1 MEQNS
6 QIFNEA
12 FEALVDVD
20 EPFNVGEHTTHSL
33 DPYSLPKKQ
42 PRRILDYK

>member
-6 QIFNEA
+6 QISSEA
-12 FEALVDVD
+12 FKALVDVD
-20 EPFNVGEHTTHSL
+20 EPFNVGEHTTQSL

-42 PRRILDYK
+42 PRRILDYE